1 MWMIVLL
8 ISIKKKEREEKE
20 IKWKKKEIKETNG
33 KIFGFQQKII
43 VLRSQKLQQQ
53 QSKQRN
59 KQEIPKSFRKLK
71 IILV

>member
-1 MWMIVLL
+1 MLL
-8 ISIKKKEREEKE
+8 ISIRKKKEREEKE
-20 IKWKKKEIKETNG
+20 IKWNKKEIKETNS
-33 KIFGFQQKII
+33 KIFGFQQKIK

>member
-1 MWMIVLL
+1 MGAMWMIVLL
-8 ISIKKKEREEKE
+8 ISIKKRKTGKGN
-20 IKWKKKEIKETNG
+20 KMKKETNS